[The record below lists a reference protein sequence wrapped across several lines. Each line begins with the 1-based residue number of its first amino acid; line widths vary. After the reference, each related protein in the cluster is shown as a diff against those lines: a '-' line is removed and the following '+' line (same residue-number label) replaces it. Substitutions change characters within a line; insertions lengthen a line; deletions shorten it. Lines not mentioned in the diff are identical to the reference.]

1 MNYQKDFPVFKHGPL
16 HYLDTA
22 ASSLTPF
29 EVIESMN
36 AFYQDTPVNVH
47 RGAYDLSHQATL
59 KYEGARQKIADFIN
73 ADVIETIFTSGASH
87 ALNVVAYGLG
97 ENLKPGDEIITSE
110 LEHHSNFLPWQ
121 RLVSKKG
128 AVLKFIPITEDGQI
142 TLEAVQSLIT
152 PQTKIIAI
160 HGTSNTY
167 GHTPPLKAIKK
178 MVGKDVYV
186 VIDGAQW
193 LPHEKI
199 DVKDLDVDFLAI
211 SGHKMFGPNGIGVLY
226 GKKEHLETMEPFFL
240 GGEMNDSVT
249 KESHTFKELPYKFET
264 GTPPI
269 AEAIGLGAAVDYI
282 QSIGYETI
290 HSHTQAL
297 KQKALTALKQRP
309 DVKVY
314 NENSLGSIILFN
326 IEGVHPHDAVTAF
339 DEYHVAIRAGH
350 HCAQLLMRWLKVPA
364 TLRASFYIYNTEEDV
379 DVFIKACDEAIQFFK
394 GAFQ

>member
-73 ADVIETIFTSGASH
+73 AETEETIFTSGASH

-97 ENLKPGDEIITSE
+97 ESLEPGDEIITSE

-128 AVLKFIPITEDGQI
+128 AKLVFVPVAEDGQL
-142 TLEAVQSLIT
+142 TLEGIKSVLTSK
-152 PQTKIIAI
+152 TKIIAI

-167 GHTPPLKAIKK
+167 GHTPPIKAIKK
-178 MVGKDVYV
+178 LVGENVYV

-193 LPHEKI
+193 LPHEKV
-199 DVKDLDVDFLAI
+199 DVKDLNIDFLAI

-226 GKKEHLETMEPFFL
+226 GKKDHLEKMEPLFL
-240 GGEMNDSVT
+240 GGEMNDFIT
-249 KESHTFKELPYKFET
+249 KETLTYKELPYKFET

-269 AEAIGLGAAVDYI
+269 AEAIGLGAAVDYLN
-282 QSIGYETI
+282 SIGYDTI
-290 HSHTQAL
+290 HTHTQSL
-297 KQKALTALKQRP
+297 KQKALEALKKRE
-309 DVKVY
+309 DVKIY
-314 NENSLGSIILFN
+314 NLNSEGSIILFN
-326 IEGVHPHDAVTAF
+326 FDGVHPHDAVTAF
-339 DEYHVAIRAGH
+339 DEHHVAIRAGH
-350 HCAQLLMRWLKVPA
+350 HCAQLLMRWLEVPA
-364 TLRASFYIYNTEEDV
+364 TLRASFYLYNTEEDI
-379 DVFIKACDEAIQFFK
+379 DAFIKALDEAITFFK
-394 GAFQ
+394 GAFK